1 MISLPKFFMRTLSP
15 FHVARGFTL
24 LELLVVLGIL
34 GLLAGLVGPRVLKQ
48 FDSAK
53 AKTAAIQIA
62 DLDKSLELFK
72 LDIGRFPTSEEGLQA
87 LVTKPATANG
97 WNGPYI
103 KGALPTDPWSKPY
116 KYNNPAPGGGV
127 EIVTLGADSVP
138 GGDGDNADI
147 TSKK

>member
-1 MISLPKFFMRTLSP
+1 MILQPKFIMRTSRP

-24 LELLVVLGIL
+24 LELLVVLAIL

-48 FDSAK
+48 FDN
-53 AKTAAIQIA
+53 AKTRTATIQIA
-62 DLDKSLELFK
+62 DLDRSLELFK
-72 LDIGRFPTSEEGLQA
+72 LDVGRFPTAEEGLQA
-87 LVTKPATANG
+87 LVTKPASANG

-116 KYNNPAPGGGV
+116 KYNNPASGGGV
-127 EIVTLGADSVP
+127 EIVTLGADAAP
-138 GGDGDNADI
+138 GGDGDSADI